1 MLGLWQTVHI
11 SRYSVH
17 QRDLDL
23 DTNLALYGFVT
34 LGNSLNL
41 SKPYFSHLHIGDDWM
56 FLIKLPSV
64 RIP

>member
-1 MLGLWQTVHI
+1 MLGLWQAVHI
-11 SRYSVH
+11 SHYRVH

-41 SKPYFSHLHIGDDWM
+41 SKPYFSSAHWGGLDVPY
-56 FLIKLPSV
+56 KV
-64 RIP
+64 AKC

>member
-1 MLGLWQTVHI
+1 MLGLWQAVHI
-11 SRYSVH
+11 SHYRVH

-41 SKPYFSHLHIGDDWM
+41 SKPSHLHTGDDWM